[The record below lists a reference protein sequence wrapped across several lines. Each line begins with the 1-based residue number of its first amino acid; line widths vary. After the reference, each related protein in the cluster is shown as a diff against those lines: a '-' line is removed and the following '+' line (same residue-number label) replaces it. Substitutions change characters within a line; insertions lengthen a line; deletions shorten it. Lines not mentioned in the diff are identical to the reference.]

1 MFYLVIIKSDS
12 QAITKFDDEEKARSA
27 FHSELASDYLY
38 FEDGTINSFTIA
50 LMNQSGDV
58 ICKEFK
64 FRQSDQI

>member
-1 MFYLVIIKSDS
+1 MFYLIIIKSDS
-12 QAITKFDDEEKARSA
+12 QVINKFDDEEKARSA

-38 FEDGTINSFTIA
+38 FDDGTIDAFTIA

-64 FRQSDQI
+64 LRQANA

>member
-12 QAITKFDDEEKARSA
+12 REIIKYDNEEKARSA

-38 FEDGTINSFTIA
+38 FEDGTIDSFTIA

-58 ICKEFK
+58 IAKEFK
-64 FRQSDQI
+64 CR

>member
-12 QAITKFDDEEKARSA
+12 QAISKFDDEEKARSA

-38 FEDGTINSFTIA
+38 FDDGTIDSFTIA

-58 ICKEFK
+58 IAKEFK